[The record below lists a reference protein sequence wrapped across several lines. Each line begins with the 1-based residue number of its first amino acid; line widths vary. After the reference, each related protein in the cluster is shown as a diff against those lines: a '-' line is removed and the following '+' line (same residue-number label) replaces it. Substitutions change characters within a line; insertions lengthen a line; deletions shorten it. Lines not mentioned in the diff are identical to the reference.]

1 MILVNLYGAP
11 GAGKSSGAAYI
22 FSELK
27 MRGINAELV
36 TEFAKDKVYEQSKK
50 VFENQAYIFGK
61 QYFRLTRCKDDVD
74 VIVTDSPLS
83 LSMVY
88 NNDPVLGESFNQMI
102 RDVRNSFDDMNYFIF
117 RVKEYNPKGR
127 FQTEKQS
134 DKLAKEIIDFMGKE
148 GISFCPVNGDKE
160 GYNRIID
167 DIVNK
172 LNKKTK
178 KK

>member
-11 GAGKSSGAAYI
+11 GAGKSSGAAHI

-61 QYFRLTRCKDDVD
+61 QYFRITRCKDDVD
-74 VIVTDSPLS
+74 VIITDSPLS
-83 LSMVY
+83 LSMIY
-88 NNDPVLGESFNQMI
+88 NNDPVLGESFNQMV
-102 RDVRNSFDDMNYFIF
+102 RDVRNSFDDMNYFVF
-117 RVKEYNPKGR
+117 RVKKYNPKGR

-134 DKLAKEIIDFMGKE
+134 DKLAKEIMDFMSKE
-148 GISFCPVNGDKE
+148 NISFCPIKGDRD
-160 GYNRIID
+160 GYDKVVEDVI
-167 DIVNK
+167 NK
-172 LNKKTK
+172 LNKEK
-178 KK
+178 